1 MVLNYGGGGESKHT
15 PTLPPCLL
23 EFEWLSGPLIHNSF
37 ITFLFE
43 LFDKTIDEMSQIEK
57 LKN

>member
-1 MVLNYGGGGESKHT
+1 MHGFELGGKHT

-37 ITFLFE
+37 ITFLFL
-43 LFDKTIDEMSQIEK
+43 LFDKTIEMSQIEK
-57 LKN
+57 LHN